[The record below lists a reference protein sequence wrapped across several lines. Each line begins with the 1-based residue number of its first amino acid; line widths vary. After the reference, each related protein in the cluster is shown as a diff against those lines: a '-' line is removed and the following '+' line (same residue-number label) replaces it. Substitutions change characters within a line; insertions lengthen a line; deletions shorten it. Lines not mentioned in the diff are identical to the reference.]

1 MKKIIYLILLLPFFL
16 ISCEKS
22 PEASFNI
29 NTHETAVG
37 QEIIFNNTSN
47 NAERFEWDFGDGFIS
62 NEVNPI
68 HIFTIT
74 GTYEVVLTAI
84 SKNGSE
90 DEAVMTLDIVQPSLL
105 VIEVLEYYQQYP
117 VKNASV
123 ILYPS
128 LADWDNQQN
137 MITEGFT
144 DNDGIVVFADL
155 DPIVHYVDVWEQNHD
170 NYQLKTEDVGFI
182 TTSKITPQKIHWF
195 VAWVDYVKH
204 GKGEAKGTREMII
217 KKLERKHFDKDQ
229 PLTDSR
235 SKTWEELYKMRAGQK

>member
-1 MKKIIYLILLLPFFL
+1 MSLVFTYFL
-16 ISCEKS
+16 FSCEKS
-22 PEASFNI
+22 PEASFNT
-29 NTHETAVG
+29 NTSEPSVG

-62 NEVNPI
+62 NEASPI
-68 HIFTIT
+68 HVFTIT
-74 GTYEVVLTAI
+74 GTFEIVLTAI

-90 DEAVMTLDIVQPSLL
+90 DKAAMTLNIVQPSLL
-105 VIEVLEYYQQYP
+105 VIEVLEYWELYP
-117 VKNASV
+117 VEGASV

-137 MITEGFT
+137 MISEGFT

-195 VAWVDYVKH
+195 VAYVDYVKH
-204 GKGEAKGTREMII
+204 VKGEEKGTRKMII
-217 KKLERKHFDKDQ
+217 RKLERKYFDKDQ
-229 PLTDSR
+229 PVTDSR
-235 SKTWEELYKMRAGQK
+235 FKSWEELYKMRAGQK

>member
-155 DPIVHYVDVWEQNHD
+155 DPIVHYVEQ
-170 NYQLKTEDVGFI
+170 
-182 TTSKITPQKIHWF
+182 
-195 VAWVDYVKH
+195 
-204 GKGEAKGTREMII
+204 
-217 KKLERKHFDKDQ
+217 
-229 PLTDSR
+229 
-235 SKTWEELYKMRAGQK
+235 KMLDL